1 MHEKDKKYVSALSK
15 LDKDYL
21 LKLSHKLSEY
31 YNSSVVTE
39 YYNAAHSINK
49 IWSEDSYH
57 SFIKKHI
64 EEGSNVLD
72 VGCGSAHAY
81 LNLIDLGVTY
91 TGVDWSS
98 EIIDQNKLNYPDA
111 NFIEASLYSIPA
123 QSNSFDVVFSFYVL
137 EHLVYPNLFLKE
149 LHRLVKPGGKII
161 ILCPNFRSK
170 GRISS
175 LKYGK
180 VNMTLKNRILKGNIF
195 DSFRHLFL
203 RNFYYPVFFKFK
215 FPVDSFPFLI
225 NLKPSC
231 LEGDYYADN
240 DAVYFVDTNEVKK
253 ELENIGSVTVFSS
266 DTNTTPRI
274 NNNTCL
280 IISIKN

>member
-1 MHEKDKKYVSALSK
+1 MYKKDKKYISALAEK
-15 LDKDYL
+15 DKDYL
-21 LKLSHKLSEY
+21 SKLSNELSEY
-31 YNSSVVTE
+31 YNSSITTE
-39 YYNAAHSINK
+39 YYNVAHSINK

-57 SFIKKHI
+57 SFVKKYI

-81 LNLIDLGVTY
+81 LNLTDLGVKY

-98 EIIDQNKLNYPDA
+98 EMINKNKLNYPDA
-111 NFIEASLYSIPA
+111 NFIESSLYSIPV
-123 QSNSFDVVFSFYVL
+123 QSNSFDTVFSFYVL

-180 VNMTLKNRILKGNIF
+180 VNMTLKNRILSGNIIAAV
-195 DSFRHLFL
+195 RHLFL
-203 RNFYYPVFFKFK
+203 RNFYYPIYFRFK
-215 FPVDSFPFLI
+215 FPVDRYPFLI

-231 LEGDYYADN
+231 LEGNYYADN
-240 DAVYFVDTNEVKK
+240 DAVYFVDTNEVVN
-253 ELENIGSVTVFSS
+253 ELEIIGSKTIFSS
-266 DTNTTPRI
+266 NTNTIPRI
-274 NNNTCL
+274 NGNTCL
-280 IISIKN
+280 IISLKK